1 MKAKLALT
9 LAAAWLSIAAAAP
22 ADVKQL
28 GWLAG
33 HWSSETADGWTEEQW
48 LAPRAGMMAGV
59 GRIGAGDKL
68 RLVEF
73 MRIAPDGEGVLTY
86 YASPRGERAF
96 AFKLKEMGASS
107 FTFERSE
114 NDFPQRIHYAL
125 EGERLTATI
134 SGPGDR
140 KMSWTYRRVR

>member
-1 MKAKLALT
+1 MKAKLALA
-9 LAAAWLSIAAAAP
+9 LVAAWLSIGAAAP
-22 ADVKQL
+22 ADVNQL
-28 GWLAG
+28 AWLAG
-33 HWSSETADGWTEEQW
+33 HWSTESAEGWTEEQW

-59 GRIGAGDKL
+59 GRIGAGEKL

-73 MRIAPDGEGVLTY
+73 MRIAPNADGVLTY
-86 YASPRGERAF
+86 YASPGGERAH
-96 AFKLKEMGASS
+96 AFRLKEMDASS

-125 EGERLTATI
+125 NGETLTATI